1 MFFFIFGFL
10 CGVYIGQEVPGW
22 PKMKPTLQMLYGKL
36 VSAASPPDASP
47 PDASRTDTSRTDA
60 SRPSSTSEQASKN
73 D

>member
-36 VSAASPPDASP
+36 VSAASPPDASRP
-47 PDASRTDTSRTDA
+47 DA

>member
-36 VSAASPPDASP
+36 VSAASPPDASR
-47 PDASRTDTSRTDA
+47 PDASQ
-60 SRPSSTSEQASKN
+60 PSSTSEQASKN

>member
-36 VSAASPPDASP
+36 VSAASPPDASR
-47 PDASRTDTSRTDA
+47 PDASP
-60 SRPSSTSEQASKN
+60 PSSTSEQASKN

>member
-36 VSAASPPDASP
+36 VSAASRP
-47 PDASRTDTSRTDA
+47 DA